1 MSARTDRVV
10 FDIPARGRGRGL
22 EPGVKS
28 HLCVACRGRR
38 ALFRYHGVVKADADH
53 TLCFRCFRALR
64 NSLRS
69 RNPWVAWRTLTPR
82 SPVPREMQ

>member
-10 FDIPARGRGRGL
+10 FDIAVRGRGP
-22 EPGVKS
+22 EPGVTS

-38 ALFRYHGVVKADADH
+38 ALFRYRGVVKADADH
-53 TLCFRCFRALR
+53 TLCFRCFRALK

-69 RNPWVAWRTLTPR
+69 RNPWISLRPLKPR
-82 SPVPREMQ
+82 SPSPKEMQ

>member
-10 FDIPARGRGRGL
+10 FDIAARGRGL

-28 HLCVACRGRR
+28 HVCVACRGRR
-38 ALFRYHGVVKADADH
+38 GFRYRGVVKADADH
-53 TLCFRCFRALR
+53 TLCFRCFRALK

-69 RNPWVAWRTLTPR
+69 RNPWVCLRPLNPQR
-82 SPVPREMQ
+82 PLRQEMQ